1 MKLYFPTL
9 IRRQKWHHDK
19 RNIKVDDVCMLKDSN
34 AMRGEWRM
42 SRVLETYPDE
52 HGKVRNVKLKV
63 PPPGLD
69 GSRVYRSPA
78 MSEVERHV
86 SNVIVIVPNDDEDDL
101 EDLETGIGGS
111 EESSKPATQLALT
124 ES

>member
-1 MKLYFPTL
+1 
-9 IRRQKWHHDK
+9 
-19 RNIKVDDVCMLKDSN
+19 
-34 AMRGEWRM
+34 M
-42 SRVLETYPDE
+42 SRVVETYPDE
-52 HGKVRNVKLKV
+52 HGKVRNVRLRV

-78 MSEVERHV
+78 MSEIERHV
-86 SNVIVIVPNDDEDDL
+86 SNVIVIVPNDDDP

-111 EESSKPATQLALT
+111 EELSEPATQPALT

>member
-1 MKLYFPTL
+1 
-9 IRRQKWHHDK
+9 
-19 RNIKVDDVCMLKDSN
+19 
-34 AMRGEWRM
+34 M
-42 SRVLETYPDE
+42 SRVVETYPDE
-52 HGKVRNVKLKV
+52 HGKVRNVKLTV

-69 GSRVYRSPA
+69 GSRVYRGPA

-111 EESSKPATQLALT
+111 EESSEPATQPALT